1 VAKASVVLDTNVYIS
16 ALLWTGISH
25 RLLHL
30 AETGDLTLVTTP
42 AIIEELRDV
51 LSRPK
56 FRLRIRTLQSSVAEL
71 MEALLSLV
79 EVVQD
84 LPIEP
89 VVKRDPDDD
98 KILACAIAAQAHWI
112 VSGDDHLLSLKSY
125 SEISILTPRQFARM
139 WDEIMRTG

>member
-1 VAKASVVLDTNVYIS
+1 
-16 ALLWTGISH
+16 
-25 RLLHL
+25 
-30 AETGDLTLVTTP
+30 
-42 AIIEELRDV
+42 
-51 LSRPK
+51 
-56 FRLRIRTLQSSVAEL
+56 

-125 SEISILTPRQFARM
+125 REISILTPRQFARR
-139 WDEIMRTG
+139 WDKNEDGLILQSGHRQASKFRGASEVKLVGCF